1 MMTILLII
9 ITSIIS
15 VIGFS
20 RRDIFDKLQLN
31 PYAVYHKKEW
41 YRIIS
46 HGFLHA
52 DWVHL
57 FVNMFVLF
65 SFGKSVENIFN
76 QLAANGIIKSAILSY
91 ALLYFIS
98 MIFATVTTIKKQKD
112 NQFYNSIGASGA
124 VSAVVFTSIFFQPL
138 ANLYFYAIIPIPG
151 IVFGVLYLGYS
162 HYMSRRAGEKDN
174 INHDAHFIGAVFGF
188 LFPLIL
194 DPKLINIFINQLF
207 NF

>member
-1 MMTILLII
+1 MTILLII

-20 RRDIFDKLQLN
+20 RRDVFDKLQLN

-65 SFGKSVENIFN
+65 SFGKSVENIFH

-91 ALLYFIS
+91 ALLYFLS
-98 MIFATVTTIKKQKD
+98 MIFATVTTIKKQRD
-112 NQFYNSIGASGA
+112 NQFYNSVGASGA
-124 VSAVVFTSIFFQPL
+124 VSAIVFTSIFFQPL

>member
-1 MMTILLII
+1 MTILLIV
-9 ITSIIS
+9 ITSAISIIS
-15 VIGFS
+15 FN

-46 HGFLHA
+46 HGFVHA

-65 SFGKSVENIFN
+65 SFGKAVESIFA
-76 QLAANGIIKSAILSY
+76 QLAASGIIKSPTLSFV
-91 ALLYFIS
+91 LLYFAS
-98 MIFATVTTIKKQKD
+98 MIFATVTSIAKQKD
-112 NQFYNSIGASGA
+112 NHWYNSVGASGA

-138 ANLYFYAIIPIPG
+138 ANLYFYAVIPIPG

-162 HYMSRRAGEKDN
+162 HYMSKKGKDN

-188 LFPLIL
+188 LFPLFL
-194 DPKLINIFINQLF
+194 DPKLIHIFINQLF

>member
-1 MMTILLII
+1 MTILLIV

-15 VIGFS
+15 VIAFKQ
-20 RRDIFDKLQLN
+20 RDIFDKLQLN

-52 DWVHL
+52 DWTHL
-57 FVNMFVLF
+57 FINMFVLF
-65 SFGKSVENIFN
+65 SFGNSVENIFK
-76 QLAANGIIKSAILSY
+76 QLAASGIIKSPVLSY
-91 ALLYFIS
+91 VLLYFGS
-98 MIFATVTTIKKQKD
+98 MIFATLTTIKKQKD
-112 NQFYNSIGASGA
+112 NEWYNSIGASGA

-138 ANLYFYAIIPIPG
+138 ANLYFYAVIPIPG

-162 HYMSRRAGEKDN
+162 HYMSKRGGDN
-174 INHDAHFIGAVFGF
+174 TNHDAHFIGAVFGL
-188 LFPLIL
+188 LFPLFL
-194 DPKLINIFINQLF
+194 DPKLINVFIGQLF

>member
-57 FVNMFVLF
+57 FVNMLVLF
-65 SFGKSVENIFN
+65 SFGKSVENIFI
-76 QLAANGIIKSAILSY
+76 QLAANRIIKSAILSY

-98 MIFATVTTIKKQKD
+98 MIFATVTTIKKQRD
-112 NQFYNSIGASGA
+112 NQFYNSVGASGA

-138 ANLYFYAIIPIPG
+138 ANLYFYAVIPIPG

-162 HYMSRRAGEKDN
+162 HYMSRRAGEKDK

>member
-1 MMTILLII
+1 MTILLIVL
-9 ITSIIS
+9 TSIIS
-15 VIGFS
+15 ITAFN

-41 YRIIS
+41 YRIVS

-52 DWVHL
+52 NWLHL
-57 FVNMFVLF
+57 FINMFVLY
-65 SFGKSVENIFN
+65 SFGSSVENIFK
-76 QLAANGIIKSAILSY
+76 QLAANGIIKSPILSY
-91 ALLYFIS
+91 VLLYFLS

-112 NQFYNSIGASGA
+112 NQWYNSIGASGA

-138 ANLYFYAIIPIPG
+138 AKLYFYAVIPIPG

-162 HYMSRRAGEKDN
+162 QYMSRRGGEKDN

-194 DPKLINIFINQLF
+194 DPKLIHIFINQLF

>member
-1 MMTILLII
+1 MTILLIA
-9 ITSIIS
+9 ITSVISIIA
-15 VIGFS
+15 FN
-20 RRDIFDKLQLN
+20 RRDLFDKLQLN
-31 PYAVYHKKEW
+31 AYQVYHRKEW

-65 SFGKSVENIFN
+65 SFGSSVENIFK
-76 QLAANGIIKSAILSY
+76 QLAANGIIKSPTLAY
-91 ALLYFIS
+91 VVLYFAS
-98 MIFATVTTIKKQKD
+98 MVFATVTTIAKQKD
-112 NQFYNSIGASGA
+112 NHWYNSVGASGA

-138 ANLYFYAIIPIPG
+138 AKLYFYAVIPIPG

-162 HYMSRRAGEKDN
+162 HYMSKRGGDN

-188 LFPLIL
+188 LFPLLL
-194 DPKLINIFINQLF
+194 DPKLIHVFLSQLH